1 MYRIT
6 YDGLTIF
13 DPYGNANEVVSDASM
28 SVEVNAS
35 AYLDFTMAMTHP
47 LYDTIRER
55 AGVVT
60 LTWDSTVLFEGVIE
74 SVEMDIQG
82 NKSISCVSAM
92 DYLNDTHVRPYST
105 VAGEADLT
113 APSSVDGYFQWLI
126 DQHNDHV
133 LDTSKIFDV
142 GINQGANLQQNNFI
156 YRSSESEPTTASE
169 IADQILDSLGGYL
182 TMRYEDGRKVLDLY
196 ADLHTMNAQI
206 VDFGV
211 NITDFTKTTDTTD
224 QYTAILLHGGS
235 PTFEG
240 GDLEGG
246 DWSHWETHPN
256 TPLVG
261 DKTHGGSVASYFV
274 SGTGEYINDS
284 FFYSRPGRRY
294 KATVYVKNERGSNVT
309 IRGSYQYEQAGGW
322 TTVNVNSSL
331 AVENKDDQWV
341 EFSFDFQPNLSEY
354 TKIRPRWYFDNV
366 GNDGN
371 RRVYLDDFSFSQI
384 EGDTEV
390 SEDPIGLKQ
399 VPDGVSSFDADV
411 FKSGDVLYSTSAV
424 ERYGYKE
431 EVFEDTTITNIDDL
445 VQAGIKEL
453 NKSKDPQITL
463 DIKAVDLAL
472 FMEGYTHL
480 NVGDAVR
487 VRSAIHDTD
496 EFLMVNSITLDLQ
509 DPGQSEYVIGK
520 AYDSLTGQQSGFL
533 RSLNSGI
540 NSSLDAV
547 ASLDQTAKDQAIQIG
562 SVEQVANQAQ
572 QTANNAQQTANSNK
586 QSIADIEKQQSEQDK
601 LLEQMQAGVEQ
612 AEQEIGGIN
621 DRLDQMDTEAGEVQA
636 SIDAVRQEAQTN
648 FETAKA
654 AADAAQAKADA
665 VGADL
670 GSFRTETGESIQN
683 VKDSVSGVR
692 SDVDAVTQKA
702 ADLASELDGTKA
714 TVEQV
719 VTEQGEIKSSVSN
732 AVEKADQSLKVST
745 QASQTATQAQT
756 TATSAYQDAQSALTQ
771 SSIAS
776 QTANAVKTELE
787 TKYSTTDEIAEQYA
801 TKSLV
806 EQTSQSITSTVE
818 ATYATKAT
826 VEALENI
833 ANNAVQTWMGSGV
846 PTLSNKPASDWT
858 TAELKSQHSGDIYYD
873 TDTGYSYRFGSS
885 DGKNYSWSLIKD
897 TDISK
902 AVADAAKAQQT
913 AEGVSDEVTQL
924 KTDIPATYATK
935 TEVKQTTDSIK
946 SSVSEVATTANS
958 ALSKAT
964 TVEQTAKGLQTTV
977 TEQAEKLD
985 GAVTTISQVSQRV
998 DSVSSTITQVSDG
1011 LSSIAANGYN
1021 YIPNGAPSGDYNKPS
1036 WLDIVDGVYQHVF
1049 PGGEN
1054 HVDLGFQDLTRQ
1066 LSSDRAY
1073 RMSIECRLVSGSVT
1087 DSDYVRFGINDKN
1100 WQGPACRPKSDWSR
1114 FETVVR
1120 NLTGDSDSWFLS
1132 SFMASSGSKT
1142 IQFRNISIVDITDA
1156 DAATSTANS
1165 ALSQSSR
1172 VEQSLD
1178 SFKTSV
1184 SRDYQT
1190 KTDALS
1196 QKSELEQNINSFKT
1210 TVSETY
1216 TTKDE
1221 FNNLKIGSTNLI
1233 KNSDFFRQGE
1243 EWVFG
1248 VEGVTAKYGTDASM
1262 GTYVKVLCSS
1272 SANRQF
1278 YQFTKDVWHKGETL
1292 VYSFYAKS
1300 DDETPPVID
1309 LSRSLS
1315 DYGQKHTLSNTWT
1328 RYTGSITST
1337 DTPGGG
1343 TLSIRFVNHGV
1354 QTALITKIKL
1364 ERGTK
1369 ATDWSPAPED
1379 FDGKYTSKTEFKQT
1393 TDKISATATSASQ
1406 NASSAL
1412 SKVGSLEVSV
1422 DGIDTRVEEVASDAD
1437 EAIKTASQ
1445 VSQRVDS
1452 LSSTITQVQGDI
1464 DRIDT
1469 NSQNFITNPQFKQ
1482 GNVDGVANT
1491 NMNATDSNPGVLPGT
1506 ATTFG
1511 KNFSGYDN
1519 RANNVKIKFIKNH
1532 TYRIEIDARLASD
1545 NAYTGTE
1552 GLGLFFWF
1560 MTADNPGLS
1569 ADQYTSY
1576 NDHLIPAG
1584 TKEWTHASYDYTPTM
1599 GDNDPRIIFRPAY
1612 RVVPSSR
1619 WLVTNFTCT
1628 DVTAIAEAQK
1638 DADTANSTAN
1648 SALSKSSSV
1657 EQNLNSFKTSVSQTY
1672 ETKSDASSKQSSLQQ
1687 SVNNL
1692 RTEVSETY
1700 TTKTEFDNLQV
1711 GGTNLVKLGG
1721 YLFNG
1726 NLTNTSYSKGDD
1738 LYKFTVPANLSD
1750 NAWGYGIYQRGTGHV
1765 YAGIPWQ
1772 SYGILSF
1779 YIHADRACEINI
1791 DTNTQAFTGSTG
1803 ATNGGNDHDTLRDH
1817 SSYSIPANQWT
1828 QVWMRWKNAN
1838 TNASTGNP
1846 NKVDLYDESSIG
1858 IKSQSSAINV
1868 QIKRIKFEEGTKP
1881 TDWSPCPADML
1892 SSDQAAQTYSTKSY
1906 VDQTARTVSLGVVEE
1921 YKKGQHG
1928 SALATQSD
1936 ITAAKDSITST
1947 VSQTYATKND
1957 VGVGNLITNGDFSDG
1972 TSNWATNGGT
1982 SKIVDGTYGKQFVF
1996 TQTGTNTNGS
2006 NRIYNPSYNH
2016 VNGQAYEV
2024 SFYAKADKSSKWHFG
2039 PTGSSKAASATLD
2052 TTLKQYTIQYQAEG
2066 TNVLSIWTD
2075 NPTAT
2080 IHLERVKLS
2089 VASGYYAT
2097 KTEVKQTSDSLTVT
2111 ISSAVSKAE
2120 SAATAASKAQNTANT
2135 ANTTANTAKNTANTA
2150 NSNAQN
2156 AQNRVGN
2163 LETCIKMT
2171 SDGVR
2176 VGKISNGN
2184 LTGYSALVNSAGS
2197 FDILDSSTKT
2207 LASFNK
2213 DGLCINSSSDR
2224 GMLVGFH
2231 SKSNSGYIGSTP
2243 RVVTSEGGE
2252 YIDIG
2257 MDMDFSPGGYLN
2269 IINNLGGIGIAGN
2282 GISLIAS
2289 GRDRVKIGVM
2299 DVRGAGVVLFDR
2311 DDANNYSVVNI
2322 TIGYNFSEF
2331 NYIMCFFKTNDG
2343 QYFGGTAYH
2352 PNGKEYNFMTMGGN
2366 GTDMSYLKGTRWA
2379 FDGTKA
2385 TRKTTFEI
2393 GPGYSTNV
2401 NDTVLHIVA
2410 IVGFDYY
2417 KTSG

>member
-35 AYLDFTMAMTHP
+35 AYLDFTMAITHP

-60 LTWDSTVLFEGVIE
+60 LTWDSTVLFEGIIE
-74 SVEMDIQG
+74 SIEMDIQG

-133 LDTSKIFDV
+133 LDASKMFDI

-169 IADQILDSLGGYL
+169 LTDQILDSLGGYL

-224 QYTAILLHGGS
+224 QCTAILLHGGS

-431 EVFEDTTITNIDDL
+431 EVFEDTTITNINDL

-472 FMEGYTHL
+472 FIEGYTHL

-496 EFLMVNSITLDLQ
+496 EFLMVNSIKLDLQ

-520 AYDSLTGQQSGFL
+520 AHDSLTGQQSGFL

-540 NSSLDAV
+540 NSSLDAM
-547 ASLDQTAKDQAIQIG
+547 ASLDQTTKDQAIQIG

-572 QTANNAQQTANSNK
+572 QTANAAQNTANTAQNTANANK
-586 QSIADIEKQQSEQDK
+586 EAIDTVKDKQSEQDK
-601 LLEQMQAGVEQ
+601 LIEKLQQGITDSEAD
-612 AEQEIGGIN
+612 ISGIN
-621 DRLDQMDTEAGEVQA
+621 DRLTQMDSDIEQA
-636 SIDAVRQEAQTN
+636 QSDIDAVRQEAQTN
-648 FETAKA
+648 FETAKNA
-654 AADAAQAKADA
+654 ADTAGQRADAAQKAVDS
-665 VGADL
+665 L
-670 GSFRTETGESIQN
+670 RESTSSELQN

-702 ADLASELDGTKA
+702 SDLASELDGTKA

-732 AVEKADQSLKVST
+732 AVEKADQSLQVST

-756 TATSAYQDAQSALTQ
+756 TATSAYQDAQTAITQ
-771 SSIAS
+771 SSTAS

-846 PTLSNKPASDWT
+846 PTLSNKPASDWN

-885 DGKNYSWSLIKD
+885 DGSNYSWSLIKD

-946 SSVSEVATTANS
+946 STVSEVATTANS

-964 TVEQTAKGLQTTV
+964 TVEQTANGLQTTV
-977 TEQAEKLD
+977 TEQAKKLD
-985 GAVTTISQVSQRV
+985 GAVTTISQVSQKV
-998 DSVSSTITQVSDG
+998 DSVSSTITQVSG
-1011 LSSIAANGYN
+1011 R
-1021 YIPNGAPSGDYNKPS
+1021 
-1036 WLDIVDGVYQHVF
+1036 VDDV
-1049 PGGEN
+1049 E
-1054 HVDLGFQDLTRQ
+1054 
-1066 LSSDRAY
+1066 
-1073 RMSIECRLVSGSVT
+1073 
-1087 DSDYVRFGINDKN
+1087 DK
-1100 WQGPACRPKSDWSR
+1100 
-1114 FETVVR
+1114 
-1120 NLTGDSDSWFLS
+1120 
-1132 SFMASSGSKT
+1132 
-1142 IQFRNISIVDITDA
+1142 A
-1156 DAATSTANS
+1156 DAAQGTANS
-1165 ALSQSSR
+1165 ALSQASR

-1216 TTKDE
+1216 ETKTHASDTYLDK
-1221 FNNLKIGSTNLI
+1221 NTASST
-1233 KNSDFFRQGE
+1233 
-1243 EWVFG
+1243 
-1248 VEGVTAKYGTDASM
+1248 
-1262 GTYVKVLCSS
+1262 
-1272 SANRQF
+1272 
-1278 YQFTKDVWHKGETL
+1278 
-1292 VYSFYAKS
+1292 
-1300 DDETPPVID
+1300 
-1309 LSRSLS
+1309 
-1315 DYGQKHTLSNTWT
+1315 
-1328 RYTGSITST
+1328 
-1337 DTPGGG
+1337 
-1343 TLSIRFVNHGV
+1343 
-1354 QTALITKIKL
+1354 
-1364 ERGTK
+1364 
-1369 ATDWSPAPED
+1369 
-1379 FDGKYTSKTEFKQT
+1379 YTSKTEFKQT
-1393 TDKISATATSASQ
+1393 TDKISATATAASQ

-1412 SKVGSLEVSV
+1412 SKVSSLEVSV

-1437 EAIKTASQ
+1437 EAVKTASQ

-1464 DRIDT
+1464 DRIDA

-1491 NMNATDSNPGVLPGT
+1491 NMNATDSNPGALPGT

-1519 RANNVKIKFIKNH
+1519 RAENVRIKFVKNH

-1569 ADQYTSY
+1569 ADQYTNYS
-1576 NDHLIPAG
+1576 NLIPAG

-1612 RVVPSSR
+1612 RVAPSSR

-1657 EQNLNSFKTSVSQTY
+1657 EQNLNSFKTNVQQTY
-1672 ETKSDASSKQSSLQQ
+1672 ETKNDALSKQSSLQQ

-1700 TTKTEFDNLQV
+1700 LTKT
-1711 GGTNLVKLGG
+1711 
-1721 YLFNG
+1721 
-1726 NLTNTSYSKGDD
+1726 
-1738 LYKFTVPANLSD
+1738 
-1750 NAWGYGIYQRGTGHV
+1750 
-1765 YAGIPWQ
+1765 
-1772 SYGILSF
+1772 
-1779 YIHADRACEINI
+1779 
-1791 DTNTQAFTGSTG
+1791 
-1803 ATNGGNDHDTLRDH
+1803 
-1817 SSYSIPANQWT
+1817 
-1828 QVWMRWKNAN
+1828 
-1838 TNASTGNP
+1838 
-1846 NKVDLYDESSIG
+1846 
-1858 IKSQSSAINV
+1858 SA
-1868 QIKRIKFEEGTKP
+1868 Q
-1881 TDWSPCPADML
+1881 
-1892 SSDQAAQTYSTKSY
+1892 QTYSTKSY

-1921 YKKGQHG
+1921 YKNGQHG
-1928 SALATQSD
+1928 SALATRSD

-1947 VSQTYATKND
+1947 VSQTYLSKND
-1957 VGVGNLITNGDFSDG
+1957 
-1972 TSNWATNGGT
+1972 
-1982 SKIVDGTYGKQFVF
+1982 
-1996 TQTGTNTNGS
+1996 
-2006 NRIYNPSYNH
+2006 
-2016 VNGQAYEV
+2016 
-2024 SFYAKADKSSKWHFG
+2024 
-2039 PTGSSKAASATLD
+2039 ASV
-2052 TTLKQYTIQYQAEG
+2052 Q
-2066 TNVLSIWTD
+2066 
-2075 NPTAT
+2075 
-2080 IHLERVKLS
+2080 
-2089 VASGYYAT
+2089 YAT
-2097 KTEVKQTSDSLTVT
+2097 KTQVQQTSDSLTVKIGNILNNPT
-2111 ISSAVSKAE
+2111 SDNLWPNQWFDNDKPLFGSTGTENPPSGGKSRLLANRDNFNGSVMAPVYPGHRYRITADAKRTAGSVALNAGIWYTKLTSGHAWDSYTASTSSSSLGNDWNRYTWEVTVPSGKQAGNLYFQLEQKHFGGSTKWLVGNAILQDI
-2120 SAATAASKAQNTANT
+2120 TAAYNAQNTANT
-2135 ANTTANTAKNTANTA
+2135 ANSNAHNAQSTANTA

-2184 LTGYSALVNSAGS
+2184 FTGYSALVNSAGS

-2213 DGLCINSSSDR
+2213 DGLRVNSSSDR
-2224 GMLVGFH
+2224 GMLIGFNP
-2231 SKSNSGYIGSTP
+2231 KTNSGYIGSTP
-2243 RVVTSEGGE
+2243 KLVPSTGGE
-2252 YIDIG
+2252 QIDIG
-2257 MDMDFSPGGYLN
+2257 MNMEFSKGGHLN
-2269 IINNLGGIGIAGN
+2269 ILNNLGGVGLTGN
-2282 GISLIAS
+2282 GVQLIAT
-2289 GRDRVKIGVM
+2289 GDKRVSINLV
-2299 DVRGAGVVLFDR
+2299 DVRGAGIVLFDK
-2311 DDANNYSVVNI
+2311 DDNHNYSSI
-2322 TIGYNFSEF
+2322 IISPGHNFSEF

-2352 PNGKEYNFMTMGGN
+2352 PNGKEYCFTTMGG
-2366 GTDMSYLKGTRWA
+2366 GAGTTDMSYLKGTRWA
-2379 FDGTKA
+2379 FNGNMA
-2385 TRKTTFEI
+2385 TRKTTFQI
-2393 GPGYSTNV
+2393 GPGYSTIV
-2401 NDTVLHIVA
+2401 NDAVLRIVA

>member
-60 LTWDSTVLFEGVIE
+60 LTWDSTVLFEGIIE
-74 SVEMDIQG
+74 SIEMDIQG

-133 LDTSKIFDV
+133 LDTSKMFDI

-169 IADQILDSLGGYL
+169 LTDQILDSLGGYL

-366 GNDGN
+366 GNDNN

-411 FKSGDVLYSTSAV
+411 FKSGDVLYSISAV

-547 ASLDQTAKDQAIQIG
+547 ASLDQTTKDQAIKIG
-562 SVEQVANQAQ
+562 SVEQVANQAKD
-572 QTANNAQQTANSNK
+572 TANNAQNTANNAQNTANANK
-586 QSIADIEKQQSEQDK
+586 EAIDSIKDAQTEYEKQ
-601 LLEQMQAGVEQ
+601 LEQMQAGVDQ
-612 AEQEIGGIN
+612 AEKEIDGIN
-621 DRLDQMDTEAGEVQA
+621 DRLDQMDTEAGEIQA

-648 FETAKA
+648 FETAKN
-654 AADAAQAKADA
+654 AADAAEQRADA
-665 VGADL
+665 AQEAVDSL
-670 GSFRTETGESIQN
+670 RESTSSELQN

-692 SDVDAVTQKA
+692 SDVDAVEQKA

-719 VTEQGEIKSSVSN
+719 TTDLGEVKTTVSN
-732 AVEKADQSLKVST
+732 AATKADQALQVST
-745 QASQTATQAQT
+745 SASQTATEAKT

-771 SSIAS
+771 SSVAS

-833 ANNAVQTWMGSGV
+833 ANNAVQTWMGSGA

-977 TEQAEKLD
+977 TEQAKKLD
-985 GAVTTISQVSQRV
+985 GAVTTISQVSQKV
-998 DSVSSTITQVSDG
+998 DSVSSTITQVSG
-1011 LSSIAANGYN
+1011 R
-1021 YIPNGAPSGDYNKPS
+1021 
-1036 WLDIVDGVYQHVF
+1036 VDDV
-1049 PGGEN
+1049 E
-1054 HVDLGFQDLTRQ
+1054 
-1066 LSSDRAY
+1066 
-1073 RMSIECRLVSGSVT
+1073 
-1087 DSDYVRFGINDKN
+1087 DK
-1100 WQGPACRPKSDWSR
+1100 
-1114 FETVVR
+1114 
-1120 NLTGDSDSWFLS
+1120 
-1132 SFMASSGSKT
+1132 
-1142 IQFRNISIVDITDA
+1142 A
-1156 DAATSTANS
+1156 DAAQGTANS
-1165 ALSQSSR
+1165 ALSQASR

-1221 FNNLKIGSTNLI
+1221 FNALEIGGTNLI
-1233 KNSDFFRQGE
+1233 KGSKPYGKSGFFKHFNSVTDNEYGEVTLQSTTTSQSYPNVTLDYSDTFTFDKTDIVKGDKYVISYDVMMLERTYTESSIFMESWIGIRHDGGDWSGIIAYYGIKNDFLHAPLNEWAHFEHRITANAWDGTTYIGANIQLGTKSVGKFRFRMRN
-1243 EWVFG
+1243 V
-1248 VEGVTAKYGTDASM
+1248 
-1262 GTYVKVLCSS
+1262 
-1272 SANRQF
+1272 
-1278 YQFTKDVWHKGETL
+1278 
-1292 VYSFYAKS
+1292 
-1300 DDETPPVID
+1300 
-1309 LSRSLS
+1309 
-1315 DYGQKHTLSNTWT
+1315 
-1328 RYTGSITST
+1328 
-1337 DTPGGG
+1337 
-1343 TLSIRFVNHGV
+1343 
-1354 QTALITKIKL
+1354 KL
-1364 ERGTK
+1364 EKGSK
-1369 ATDWSPAPED
+1369 ATAWSPAPED
-1379 FDGKYTSKTEFKQT
+1379 FDGKYASKTEFKQT
-1393 TDKISATATSASQ
+1393 TDKISATATAASQ

-1412 SKVGSLEVSV
+1412 SKVSSLEVSV
-1422 DGIDTRVEEVASDAD
+1422 DGIDAKVEEVASDAD
-1437 EAIKTASQ
+1437 EAVKTASQ

-1452 LSSTITQVQGDI
+1452 LTSTITQVQGDVK
-1464 DRIDT
+1464 T
-1469 NSQNFITNPQFKQ
+1469 
-1482 GNVDGVANT
+1482 AN
-1491 NMNATDSNPGVLPGT
+1491 
-1506 ATTFG
+1506 
-1511 KNFSGYDN
+1511 
-1519 RANNVKIKFIKNH
+1519 
-1532 TYRIEIDARLASD
+1532 
-1545 NAYTGTE
+1545 
-1552 GLGLFFWF
+1552 
-1560 MTADNPGLS
+1560 
-1569 ADQYTSY
+1569 
-1576 NDHLIPAG
+1576 
-1584 TKEWTHASYDYTPTM
+1584 
-1599 GDNDPRIIFRPAY
+1599 
-1612 RVVPSSR
+1612 
-1619 WLVTNFTCT
+1619 
-1628 DVTAIAEAQK
+1628 
-1638 DADTANSTAN
+1638 DTAK

-1687 SVNNL
+1687 SVNSL

-1700 TTKTEFDNLQV
+1700 TTKTDVANNYTPKIVAKNTGTGGQTGWFRVAQFKVKSNYSNAAHRVTVTNRLSQQTVINIQMASVNNVDPGLGVLTKSGPATVVMAKSATSTWILYVQKSEGWDSLTVTRYEAPNYNPMTVTWLTDQV
-1711 GGTNLVKLGG
+1711 SAPPSGYTTATNLIG
-1721 YLFNG
+1721 
-1726 NLTNTSYSKGDD
+1726 
-1738 LYKFTVPANLSD
+1738 
-1750 NAWGYGIYQRGTGHV
+1750 
-1765 YAGIPWQ
+1765 
-1772 SYGILSF
+1772 
-1779 YIHADRACEINI
+1779 
-1791 DTNTQAFTGSTG
+1791 
-1803 ATNGGNDHDTLRDH
+1803 
-1817 SSYSIPANQWT
+1817 
-1828 QVWMRWKNAN
+1828 WKN
-1838 TNASTGNP
+1838 
-1846 NKVDLYDESSIG
+1846 E
-1858 IKSQSSAINV
+1858 
-1868 QIKRIKFEEGTKP
+1868 
-1881 TDWSPCPADML
+1881 TD
-1892 SSDQAAQTYSTKSY
+1892 YSTKSY
-1906 VDQTARTVSLGVVEE
+1906 VDLTSRTVSLGVVEE
-1921 YKKGQHG
+1921 YKNGQHG
-1928 SALATQSD
+1928 SALAMQSD

-1947 VSQTYATKND
+1947 VSQTYTTKTEFNNLQ
-1957 VGVGNLITNGDFSDG
+1957 VGGTNLIRGSANGGSDYSPGNGSMQNDGYLGNGAVHTKSAWNGYYIRLKNIADRGDVKTGDTVTLSIYVSTSSSSEVTNTFGLYRATPTDYGVLGNVTLKSGRWERLTATFTINNASALDNN
-1972 TSNWATNGGT
+1972 TRFECTAATNYDILWSCPQVEIGT
-1982 SKIVDGTYGKQFVF
+1982 RPTDWSPCPTDML
-1996 TQTGTNTNGS
+1996 
-2006 NRIYNPSYNH
+2006 
-2016 VNGQAYEV
+2016 
-2024 SFYAKADKSSKWHFG
+2024 SSDQ
-2039 PTGSSKAASATLD
+2039 AAST
-2052 TTLKQYTIQYQAEG
+2052 
-2066 TNVLSIWTD
+2066 
-2075 NPTAT
+2075 
-2080 IHLERVKLS
+2080 
-2089 VASGYYAT
+2089 YAT
-2097 KTEVKQTSDSLTVT
+2097 KTEVKQTTDSLTVT

-2135 ANTTANTAKNTANTA
+2135 AN
-2150 NSNAQN
+2150 SNAQN

-2171 SDGVR
+2171 SNGVR

-2184 LTGYSALVNSAGS
+2184 FTGYSALVNSEGS
-2197 FDILDSSTKT
+2197 FDVLDGSGSAIAKFSKYGLNVKATDSRSMYMGV
-2207 LASFNK
+2207 ASN
-2213 DGLCINSSSDR
+2213 
-2224 GMLVGFH
+2224 H
-2231 SKSNSGYIGSTP
+2231 YGYIGSTP
-2243 RVVTSEGGE
+2243 TLDGATAGKGFDV
-2252 YIDIG
+2252 G
-2257 MDMDFSPGGYLN
+2257 MTMGFTQGDYLN
-2269 IINNLGGIGIAGN
+2269 IINNLGGIGLAGK
-2282 GISLIAS
+2282 GIQLTPT
-2289 GRDRVKIGVM
+2289 GDNRVKIGTH
-2299 DVRGAGVVLFDR
+2299 DVRGAGIILFDR
-2311 DDANNYSVVNI
+2311 DDNVSYGTINI
-2322 TIGYNFSEF
+2322 ATGYKFSDF
-2331 NYIMCFFKTNDG
+2331 NWILCSFRTNDNT
-2343 QYFGGTAYH
+2343 YFCQAAYH
-2352 PNGKEYNFMTMGGN
+2352 PNGKNVLFGQMGVGGDSN
-2366 GTDMSYLKGTRWA
+2366 QWLDNSSAYYKVALWH
-2379 FDGTKA
+2379 FDGSTA
-2385 TRKTTFEI
+2385 SRKTTKEI
-2393 GPGYSTNV
+2393 ALANMTPAVSVKDNV
-2401 NDTVLHIVA
+2401 LRLVA
-2410 IVGFDYY
+2410 IIGFDYY
-2417 KTSG
+2417 AEK

>member
-13 DPYGNANEVVSDASM
+13 DPYGDADEVVSDASM

-105 VAGEADLT
+105 VAGEEDLT
-113 APSSVDGYFQWLI
+113 APSSVDGYFQWLV

-133 LDTSKIFDV
+133 LDASKMFDV

-169 IADQILDSLGGYL
+169 ITDQILDSLGGYL

-261 DKTHGGSVASYFV
+261 DQTHGGSVASYFV
-274 SGTGEYINDS
+274 SGNGEYINDS

-309 IRGSYQYEQAGGW
+309 IRGSYQYEQASGW
-322 TTVNVNSSL
+322 TTVNVSSSL
-331 AVENKDDQWV
+331 AVENKGDQWT

-366 GNDGN
+366 GNDNN
-371 RRVYLDDFSFSQI
+371 RRVYLDDFAFSQI

-390 SEDPIGLKQ
+390 AEDPIGLKQ
-399 VPDGVSSFDADV
+399 VPDGVSAFDADV

-547 ASLDQTAKDQAIQIG
+547 ASLDQTAKDQAIKIG

-572 QTANNAQQTANSNK
+572 QTANAAQNTANNAQNTANANK
-586 QSIADIEKQQSEQDK
+586 EAIDAVKDAQTEYEKQ
-601 LLEQMQAGVEQ
+601 LEHMQAGVEQ
-612 AEQEIGGIN
+612 AEQEIVGIN
-621 DRLDQMDTEAGEVQA
+621 DRLDQMDTEAGEIQA

-654 AADAAQAKADA
+654 AADAAQTKADS

-670 GSFRTETGESIQN
+670 ESFRTEVGESVQN
-683 VKDSVSGVR
+683 VKDSVSSVQ
-692 SDVDAVTQKA
+692 SDVDAVEQKA

-719 VTEQGEIKSSVSN
+719 VTDLEVKTTVSN
-732 AVEKADQSLKVST
+732 AATKADQALQVST
-745 QASQTATQAQT
+745 SASQTATEAKT

-771 SSIAS
+771 SSTAS

-873 TDTGYSYRFGSS
+873 SDTGYSYRFGSS

-998 DSVSSTITQVSDG
+998 DSVSSTITQVSG
-1011 LSSIAANGYN
+1011 R
-1021 YIPNGAPSGDYNKPS
+1021 
-1036 WLDIVDGVYQHVF
+1036 VDDV
-1049 PGGEN
+1049 E
-1054 HVDLGFQDLTRQ
+1054 
-1066 LSSDRAY
+1066 
-1073 RMSIECRLVSGSVT
+1073 
-1087 DSDYVRFGINDKN
+1087 DK
-1100 WQGPACRPKSDWSR
+1100 
-1114 FETVVR
+1114 
-1120 NLTGDSDSWFLS
+1120 
-1132 SFMASSGSKT
+1132 
-1142 IQFRNISIVDITDA
+1142 A
-1156 DAATSTANS
+1156 DAAQGTANS

-1221 FNNLKIGSTNLI
+1221 FNALEIGGTNLI
-1233 KNSDFFRQGE
+1233 KGSKPYGKSGFFEHFNSVTDDEYGEVTLQSTTTSQSYPNVSLDFADTFTFDKTDIVTGDKYVISYDVMMLERTYTESSTFTENWIGIRHGADDWSGILQYNGIKNDFLSAPLN
-1243 EWVFG
+1243 EWAHF
-1248 VEGVTAKYGTDASM
+1248 EHPITAKSWNGTSSINAGIQL
-1262 GTYVKVLCSS
+1262 GT
-1272 SANRQF
+1272 
-1278 YQFTKDVWHKGETL
+1278 
-1292 VYSFYAKS
+1292 KS
-1300 DDETPPVID
+1300 V
-1309 LSRSLS
+1309 
-1315 DYGQKHTLSNTWT
+1315 GKF
-1328 RYTGSITST
+1328 
-1337 DTPGGG
+1337 
-1343 TLSIRFVNHGV
+1343 RFRMRNV
-1354 QTALITKIKL
+1354 KL
-1364 ERGTK
+1364 EKGTK
-1369 ATDWSPAPED
+1369 ATAWSPAPED

-1393 TDKISATATSASQ
+1393 TDKISATATAASQ

-1412 SKVGSLEVSV
+1412 SKVSSLQVSV
-1422 DGIDTRVEEVASDAD
+1422 DGIDAKVEENASDIAD
-1437 EAIKTASQ
+1437 AVKTTSQ

-1452 LSSTITQVQGDI
+1452 LSSTITQVSKDVQSANSSVLIQNPGFETGDLTGWTA
-1464 DRIDT
+1464 D
-1469 NSQNFITNPQFKQ
+1469 NW
-1482 GNVDGVANT
+1482 
-1491 NMNATDSNPGVLPGT
+1491 SNPRAEKFDENLKGIGEYRFNGYARQGASNYSYLRSRAIFGAIPGKTYKVSVSALWADSGTT
-1506 ATTFG
+1506 AFMML
-1511 KNFSGYDN
+1511 
-1519 RANNVKIKFIKNH
+1519 R
-1532 TYRIEIDARLASD
+1532 RISD
-1545 NAYTGTE
+1545 NASSQITKAIGPS
-1552 GLGLFFWF
+1552 W
-1560 MTADNPGLS
+1560 
-1569 ADQYTSY
+1569 TSFSGE
-1576 NDHLIPAG
+1576 L
-1584 TKEWTHASYDYTPTM
+1584 T
-1599 GDNDPRIIFRPAY
+1599 
-1612 RVVPSSR
+1612 VPSDWNIGDDIRFEFAVQGRSSVENR
-1619 WLVTNFTCT
+1619 ILVDDFSII
-1628 DVTAIAEAQK
+1628 DVS
-1638 DADTANSTAN
+1638 DAKAATSTAN

-1657 EQNLNSFKTSVSQTY
+1657 EQSLNSFKTSVSQTY

-1692 RTEVSETY
+1692 RTEVSQTY
-1700 TTKTEFDNLQV
+1700 TTKTEFNNLQI
-1711 GGTNLVKLGG
+1711 GGTNLIRGSANGGSDYSPGNGSMQNDG
-1721 YLFNG
+1721 YLGNG
-1726 NLTNTSYSKGDD
+1726 AVHTKREWNGYHIRLKNIADRGDVKTGDTVTLSIYVSTSSSSEVTNRFG
-1738 LYKFTVPANLSD
+1738 LYRAKPTD
-1750 NAWGYGIYQRGTGHV
+1750 YGIIGDVALKSGRWERLTATFSINDASALVNDTRFECTTATDYD
-1765 YAGIPWQ
+1765 
-1772 SYGILSF
+1772 ILWS
-1779 YIHADRACEINI
+1779 CPQVEI
-1791 DTNTQAFTGSTG
+1791 
-1803 ATNGGNDHDTLRDH
+1803 
-1817 SSYSIPANQWT
+1817 
-1828 QVWMRWKNAN
+1828 
-1838 TNASTGNP
+1838 
-1846 NKVDLYDESSIG
+1846 
-1858 IKSQSSAINV
+1858 
-1868 QIKRIKFEEGTKP
+1868 GTKP
-1881 TDWSPCPADML
+1881 TDWSPCPSDML

-1906 VDQTARTVSLGVVEE
+1906 VDQTSRTVSLGVVEE
-1921 YKKGQHG
+1921 YKNGQHG

-1936 ITAAKDSITST
+1936 ITATKNSITST
-1947 VSQTYATKND
+1947 VSQTYVSKTDA
-1957 VGVGNLITNGDFSDG
+1957 
-1972 TSNWATNGGT
+1972 SN
-1982 SKIVDGTYGKQFVF
+1982 TYL
-1996 TQTGTNTNGS
+1996 T
-2006 NRIYNPSYNH
+2006 
-2016 VNGQAYEV
+2016 
-2024 SFYAKADKSSKWHFG
+2024 KSS
-2039 PTGSSKAASATLD
+2039 A
-2052 TTLKQYTIQYQAEG
+2052 
-2066 TNVLSIWTD
+2066 
-2075 NPTAT
+2075 TAT
-2080 IHLERVKLS
+2080 
-2089 VASGYYAT
+2089 YAT
-2097 KTEVKQTSDSLTVT
+2097 KTSVQQTSDSLTVKINESVSLTRGSVLVTNGDFETGTTSGWTFSGFNAPYVNTANVYTGSYKLVAPISGTGKHNMVNDSVIPVYQGQKYRFRCALYPDNT
-2111 ISSAVSKAE
+2111 ISNDLSIGFIGDDGTLITNLVPSVTGGGWHVYN
-2120 SAATAASKAQNTANT
+2120 ATLTVPSGVKSMRARIATDNNGFANLRVDSVTVTDVTEGANAQSTANT
-2135 ANTTANTAKNTANTA
+2135 ANTNATNAN
-2150 NSNAQN
+2150 
-2156 AQNRVGN
+2156 NRVGN

-2171 SDGVR
+2171 AQGVR

-2184 LTGYSALVNSAGS
+2184 FTGYSALVNSAGS
-2197 FDILDSSTKT
+2197 FDILDGSGAAIAKFSQYGLNVKATSSRSMYMGV
-2207 LASFNK
+2207 ASNK
-2213 DGLCINSSSDR
+2213 Y
-2224 GMLVGFH
+2224 
-2231 SKSNSGYIGSTP
+2231 GYIGSTP
-2243 RVVTSEGGE
+2243 TLDGATAGQGFDV
-2252 YIDIG
+2252 G
-2257 MDMDFSPGGYLN
+2257 MMMGFSQGSYLN
-2269 IINNLGGIGIAGN
+2269 IINNLGGIGISAA
-2282 GISLIAS
+2282 GISLAS
-2289 GRDRVKIGVM
+2289 TGNKHVQIDAH
-2299 DVRGAGVVLFDR
+2299 DVRGTGIILFDR
-2311 DDANNYSVVNI
+2311 DDGNNYSSVNI
-2322 TIGYNFSEF
+2322 ALGYNFADF

-2352 PNGKEYNFMTMGGN
+2352 PNGKEYCFTTMGGG

-2379 FDGTKA
+2379 FNGTKA

-2393 GPGYSTNV
+2393 GPGYSTAV
-2401 NDTVLHIVA
+2401 NDNVLHIVA
-2410 IVGFDYY
+2410 ILGFDYY
-2417 KTSG
+2417 SEK

>member
-35 AYLDFTMAMTHP
+35 AYLDFTMAITHP

-60 LTWDSTVLFEGVIE
+60 LTWDSTVLFEGIIE
-74 SVEMDIQG
+74 SIEMDIQG

-133 LDTSKIFDV
+133 LDASKIFDV

-169 IADQILDSLGGYL
+169 ITDQILDSLGGYL

-366 GNDGN
+366 ANDNN

-547 ASLDQTAKDQAIQIG
+547 ASLDQTTKDQAIQIG
-562 SVEQVANQAQ
+562 AVENVANQAKDTANNAQ
-572 QTANNAQQTANSNK
+572 NTANNAQQTANANK
-586 QSIADIEKQQSEQDK
+586 QSISDLQNQQSEQDK
-601 LLEQMQAGVEQ
+601 LIEQMQQGIEQ
-612 AEQEIGGIN
+612 AEQEISGIN
-621 DRLDQMDTEAGEVQA
+621 DRLDQMDTEAGDVQA

-670 GSFRTETGESIQN
+670 ESFRTETGESIQN

-692 SDVDAVTQKA
+692 SDVDAVEQKA

-719 VTEQGEIKSSVSN
+719 TTDLGEVKTTVSN
-732 AVEKADQSLKVST
+732 AATKADQALQVST
-745 QASQTATQAQT
+745 SASQTATEART

-771 SSIAS
+771 SSTAS

-873 TDTGYSYRFGSS
+873 TNTGYSYRFGSS

-958 ALSKAT
+958 ALSKAA

-998 DSVSSTITQVSDG
+998 DSVSSTITQVSG
-1011 LSSIAANGYN
+1011 R
-1021 YIPNGAPSGDYNKPS
+1021 
-1036 WLDIVDGVYQHVF
+1036 VDD
-1049 PGGEN
+1049 
-1054 HVDLGFQDLTRQ
+1054 VD
-1066 LSSDRAY
+1066 A
-1073 RMSIECRLVSGSVT
+1073 
-1087 DSDYVRFGINDKN
+1087 K
-1100 WQGPACRPKSDWSR
+1100 
-1114 FETVVR
+1114 
-1120 NLTGDSDSWFLS
+1120 
-1132 SFMASSGSKT
+1132 
-1142 IQFRNISIVDITDA
+1142 A
-1156 DAATSTANS
+1156 DAAQGTANS
-1165 ALSQSSR
+1165 ALSQASR

-1221 FNNLKIGSTNLI
+1221 FNALEIGGTNLI
-1233 KNSDFFRQGE
+1233 RNSDFSNGTSNWIAGDGNSGLESVTDDVYGHHAEFS
-1243 EWVFG
+1243 G
-1248 VEGVTAKYGTDASM
+1248 VNGGRIYSLTS
-1262 GTYVKVLCSS
+1262 
-1272 SANRQF
+1272 N
-1278 YQFTKDVWHKGETL
+1278 VWENGQ
-1292 VYSFYAKS
+1292 VYAYSFYAKAS
-1300 DDETPPVID
+1300 ANGARIQPSQSIAYWGSTH
-1309 LSRSLS
+1309 SLTTEW
-1315 DYGQKHTLSNTWT
+1315 K
-1328 RYTGSITST
+1328 RYTGTIACGATNT
-1337 DTPGGG
+1337 GG
-1343 TLSIRFVNHGV
+1343 TLSFSTRDSA
-1354 QTALITKIKL
+1354 TYYITRVKL
-1364 ERGTK
+1364 EKGTK
-1369 ATDWSPAPED
+1369 ATAWSPAPED

-1393 TDKISATATSASQ
+1393 TDKISATATAASQ

-1412 SKVGSLEVSV
+1412 SKISSLEVSV

-1437 EAIKTASQ
+1437 EAVKTASQ

-1464 DRIDT
+1464 DRIDA
-1469 NSQNFITNPQFKQ
+1469 NSQNFITNPQFKS
-1482 GNVDGVANT
+1482 GNADGVLNT

-1511 KNFSGYDN
+1511 KNSSGYDN
-1519 RANNVKIKFIKNH
+1519 RAEKVKIKFIKNH

-1545 NAYTGTE
+1545 NAYTGTD

-1569 ADQYTSY
+1569 KNQYTGY
-1576 NDHLIPAG
+1576 NANLIPHG

-1612 RVVPSSR
+1612 RVAPSSR

-1638 DADTANSTAN
+1638 DADTATSTAN

-1700 TTKTEFDNLQV
+1700 TTKKEFNNLQI
-1711 GGTNLVKLGG
+1711 GGTNLFVIGTSKDGFRVSSDGG
-1721 YLFNG
+1721 EVSDSGYTVSDYISVQPNKKYILTAYTDGSG
-1726 NLTNTSYSKGDD
+1726 NNADDYVAIARYRSDKSFIDRPTMDVNSFKYGDSWATTPTSETAY
-1738 LYKFTVPANLSD
+1738 V
-1750 NAWGYGIYQRGTGHV
+1750 R
-1765 YAGIPWQ
+1765 
-1772 SYGILSF
+1772 LSF
-1779 YIHADRACEINI
+1779 P
-1791 DTNTQAFTGSTG
+1791 TSGKGKF
-1803 ATNGGNDHDTLRDH
+1803 
-1817 SSYSIPANQWT
+1817 
-1828 QVWMRWKNAN
+1828 
-1838 TNASTGNP
+1838 
-1846 NKVDLYDESSIG
+1846 
-1858 IKSQSSAINV
+1858 
-1868 QIKRIKFEEGTKP
+1868 KFEQGTKP
-1881 TDWSPCPADML
+1881 TAWSPAPEDML
-1892 SSDQAAQTYSTKSY
+1892 SKDEAETTYSTKSY
-1906 VDQTARTVSLGVVEE
+1906 VDQTSRTVSLGVVEE

-1947 VSQTYATKND
+1947 VSQTYLSKTD
-1957 VGVGNLITNGDFSDG
+1957 
-1972 TSNWATNGGT
+1972 ATN
-1982 SKIVDGTYGKQFVF
+1982 TYLNK
-1996 TQTGTNTNGS
+1996 NT
-2006 NRIYNPSYNH
+2006 
-2016 VNGQAYEV
+2016 
-2024 SFYAKADKSSKWHFG
+2024 
-2039 PTGSSKAASATLD
+2039 AAST
-2052 TTLKQYTIQYQAEG
+2052 
-2066 TNVLSIWTD
+2066 
-2075 NPTAT
+2075 
-2080 IHLERVKLS
+2080 
-2089 VASGYYAT
+2089 YAT

-2111 ISSAVSKAE
+2111 ISSAMSKAE
-2120 SAATAASKAQNTANT
+2120 SAATAASKAQNIANAAAGSAT
-2135 ANTTANTAKNTANTA
+2135 NYIKNGGPNGTSNPIVGWTVSGNVYKHTFPGGQNHVDLGYTTLAHPIVVGRTYRLSLDARVTSGTFSSSDYFVFGLSSGWQSIRAQALTDGWKTYSGVVTSTKESTQVFMSSYVGSSGSKVVEMRNVSMIDVTETYNAATDAQNTANTA

-2184 LTGYSALVNSAGS
+2184 FTGYSALVNSAGS
-2197 FDILDSSTKT
+2197 FDILDSSSKT
-2207 LASFNK
+2207 LAFFNK
-2213 DGLCINSSSDR
+2213 DGLSIKSSSDR
-2224 GMLVGFH
+2224 GMFVGFD
-2231 SKSNSGYIGSTP
+2231 SVSNSGYIGSTP
-2243 RVVTSEGGE
+2243 RVATSEGGQS
-2252 YIDIG
+2252 IDIG
-2257 MDMDFSPGGYLN
+2257 MSMGFASGGYLSILN
-2269 IINNLGGIGIAGN
+2269 SLGGAAIIAKGID
-2282 GISLIAS
+2282 LIAT
-2289 GRDRVKIGVM
+2289 GGKRVRIDMM

-2311 DDANNYSVVNI
+2311 DDSNNYASI
-2322 TIGYNFSEF
+2322 DIAPRNFGDF
-2331 NYIMCFFKTNDG
+2331 NYIMCFFRTNDG
-2343 QYFGGTAYH
+2343 NYFGGTAYH
-2352 PNGKEYNFMTMGGN
+2352 PNGKEYNFSTMGGHS
-2366 GTDMSYLKGTRWA
+2366 TDMSYLKGTRWG
-2379 FDGTKA
+2379 FNGTRA
-2385 TRKTTFEI
+2385 ERKTTFEI
-2393 GPGYSTNV
+2393 GPGYSTTV
-2401 NDTVLHIVA
+2401 NDSVLHIVA

>member
-13 DPYGNANEVVSDASM
+13 DPYGDADEVVSDASM

-60 LTWDSTVLFEGVIE
+60 LTWDSTVLFEGIIE
-74 SVEMDIQG
+74 SIEMDIQG

-133 LDTSKIFDV
+133 LDASKMFDV

-169 IADQILDSLGGYL
+169 ITDQILDSLGGYL

-240 GDLEGG
+240 GDLEAG

-294 KATVYVKNERGSNVT
+294 KAMVYVKNERGSNVT

-322 TTVNVNSSL
+322 TTVNVNSSM
-331 AVENKDDQWV
+331 AVENKGDQWT

-399 VPDGVSSFDADV
+399 VPDGVSSFDADI

-431 EVFEDTTITNIDDL
+431 EVFEDSTITDVDDL
-445 VQAGIKEL
+445 MQAAIKEL

-547 ASLDQTAKDQAIQIG
+547 ASLDQTTKDQAIQIG
-562 SVEQVANQAQ
+562 KVEDVANDASEKADNAQ
-572 QTANNAQQTANSNK
+572 NTANNAQNTANSNK
-586 QSIADIEKQQSEQDK
+586 EAIDSIKDAQTEYEKQ
-601 LLEQMQAGVEQ
+601 LEQMQQGVADATE
-612 AEQEIGGIN
+612 EIGQIN
-621 DRLDQMDTEAGEVQA
+621 ERIEGMNSEIESAKSD
-636 SIDAVRQEAQTN
+636 IDSLR
-648 FETAKA
+648 
-654 AADAAQAKADA
+654 
-665 VGADL
+665 
-670 GSFRTETGESIQN
+670 SSTETELQN
-683 VKDSVSGVR
+683 VKQSVSKVQ
-692 SDVDAVTQKA
+692 SDVESVTQKA
-702 ADLASELDGTKA
+702 EDLASDLDGTKV

-719 VTEQGEIKSSVSN
+719 TTDLGEVKTTVSN
-732 AVEKADQSLKVST
+732 AATKADQALQVST
-745 QASQTATQAQT
+745 SASQTATEAKT

-771 SSIAS
+771 SSTAS

-833 ANNAVQTWMGSGV
+833 ANNAVQTWVGSGV

-858 TAELKSQHSGDIYYD
+858 TADLKSQHSGDIYYD
-873 TDTGYSYRFGSS
+873 SDTGYSYRFGSS

-902 AVADAAKAQQT
+902 AVADAAEAQQT

-964 TVEQTAKGLQTTV
+964 TVEQTANGLQTTV

-985 GAVTTISQVSQRV
+985 GAVTTISQVSQKV
-998 DSVSSTITQVSDG
+998 DSVSSTITQVQGDISD
-1011 LSSIAANGYN
+1011 
-1021 YIPNGAPSGDYNKPS
+1021 
-1036 WLDIVDGVYQHVF
+1036 LDD
-1049 PGGEN
+1049 
-1054 HVDLGFQDLTRQ
+1054 
-1066 LSSDRAY
+1066 A
-1073 RMSIECRLVSGSVT
+1073 VSEAQ
-1087 DSDYVRFGINDKN
+1087 K
-1100 WQGPACRPKSDWSR
+1100 
-1114 FETVVR
+1114 
-1120 NLTGDSDSWFLS
+1120 
-1132 SFMASSGSKT
+1132 
-1142 IQFRNISIVDITDA
+1142 DA

-1165 ALSQSSR
+1165 ALSQSST
-1172 VEQSLD
+1172 VQQELT

-1184 SRDYQT
+1184 Q
-1190 KTDALS
+1190 
-1196 QKSELEQNINSFKT
+1196 
-1210 TVSETY
+1210 
-1216 TTKDE
+1216 
-1221 FNNLKIGSTNLI
+1221 
-1233 KNSDFFRQGE
+1233 
-1243 EWVFG
+1243 
-1248 VEGVTAKYGTDASM
+1248 
-1262 GTYVKVLCSS
+1262 
-1272 SANRQF
+1272 
-1278 YQFTKDVWHKGETL
+1278 
-1292 VYSFYAKS
+1292 
-1300 DDETPPVID
+1300 
-1309 LSRSLS
+1309 
-1315 DYGQKHTLSNTWT
+1315 
-1328 RYTGSITST
+1328 
-1337 DTPGGG
+1337 
-1343 TLSIRFVNHGV
+1343 
-1354 QTALITKIKL
+1354 
-1364 ERGTK
+1364 
-1369 ATDWSPAPED
+1369 
-1379 FDGKYTSKTEFKQT
+1379 
-1393 TDKISATATSASQ
+1393 
-1406 NASSAL
+1406 
-1412 SKVGSLEVSV
+1412 
-1422 DGIDTRVEEVASDAD
+1422 
-1437 EAIKTASQ
+1437 
-1445 VSQRVDS
+1445 
-1452 LSSTITQVQGDI
+1452 
-1464 DRIDT
+1464 
-1469 NSQNFITNPQFKQ
+1469 
-1482 GNVDGVANT
+1482 
-1491 NMNATDSNPGVLPGT
+1491 
-1506 ATTFG
+1506 
-1511 KNFSGYDN
+1511 
-1519 RANNVKIKFIKNH
+1519 
-1532 TYRIEIDARLASD
+1532 
-1545 NAYTGTE
+1545 
-1552 GLGLFFWF
+1552 
-1560 MTADNPGLS
+1560 
-1569 ADQYTSY
+1569 
-1576 NDHLIPAG
+1576 
-1584 TKEWTHASYDYTPTM
+1584 
-1599 GDNDPRIIFRPAY
+1599 
-1612 RVVPSSR
+1612 
-1619 WLVTNFTCT
+1619 
-1628 DVTAIAEAQK
+1628 
-1638 DADTANSTAN
+1638 
-1648 SALSKSSSV
+1648 
-1657 EQNLNSFKTSVSQTY
+1657 QTY
-1672 ETKSDASSKQSSLQQ
+1672 ETKDDALSKQSSLQQ

-1700 TTKTEFDNLQV
+1700 LTKT
-1711 GGTNLVKLGG
+1711 
-1721 YLFNG
+1721 
-1726 NLTNTSYSKGDD
+1726 
-1738 LYKFTVPANLSD
+1738 
-1750 NAWGYGIYQRGTGHV
+1750 
-1765 YAGIPWQ
+1765 
-1772 SYGILSF
+1772 
-1779 YIHADRACEINI
+1779 
-1791 DTNTQAFTGSTG
+1791 
-1803 ATNGGNDHDTLRDH
+1803 
-1817 SSYSIPANQWT
+1817 
-1828 QVWMRWKNAN
+1828 
-1838 TNASTGNP
+1838 
-1846 NKVDLYDESSIG
+1846 
-1858 IKSQSSAINV
+1858 SA
-1868 QIKRIKFEEGTKP
+1868 Q
-1881 TDWSPCPADML
+1881 
-1892 SSDQAAQTYSTKSY
+1892 QTYSTKSY

-1921 YKKGQHG
+1921 YKDGQHG

-1947 VSQTYATKND
+1947 VSQTYATKAE
-1957 VGVGNLITNGDFSDG
+1957 VE
-1972 TSNWATNGGT
+1972 
-1982 SKIVDGTYGKQFVF
+1982 
-1996 TQTGTNTNGS
+1996 QT
-2006 NRIYNPSYNH
+2006 
-2016 VNGQAYEV
+2016 
-2024 SFYAKADKSSKWHFG
+2024 
-2039 PTGSSKAASATLD
+2039 
-2052 TTLKQYTIQYQAEG
+2052 
-2066 TNVLSIWTD
+2066 
-2075 NPTAT
+2075 
-2080 IHLERVKLS
+2080 
-2089 VASGYYAT
+2089 YAT

-2111 ISSAVSKAE
+2111 ISSAMSKAE
-2120 SAATAASKAQNTANT
+2120 SAAEAAADAQNTANT
-2135 ANTTANTAKNTANTA
+2135 ANTTANTA

-2184 LTGYSALVNSAGS
+2184 FTGYSALVNSSGS
-2197 FDILDSSTKT
+2197 FDVLDGSGAAIAKFSKYGLNVKATDSRSMYMGV
-2207 LASFNK
+2207 ASN
-2213 DGLCINSSSDR
+2213 NY
-2224 GMLVGFH
+2224 
-2231 SKSNSGYIGSTP
+2231 GYIGSTP
-2243 RVVTSEGGE
+2243 TLDGATAGQGFDV
-2252 YIDIG
+2252 G
-2257 MDMDFSPGGYLN
+2257 MTMGFTQGDYLN
-2269 IINNLGGIGIAGN
+2269 IINNLGGIGLAGK
-2282 GISLIAS
+2282 GIQLTPT
-2289 GRDRVKIGVM
+2289 GGNRVKIGTH
-2299 DVRGAGVVLFDR
+2299 DVRGAGIILFDR
-2311 DDANNYSVVNI
+2311 DDNVSYGTINI
-2322 TIGYNFSEF
+2322 ATGYKFSDF
-2331 NYIMCFFKTNDG
+2331 NWILCSFRTNDNA
-2343 QYFGGTAYH
+2343 YFCQAAYH
-2352 PNGKEYNFMTMGGN
+2352 PNGKNVLFGQMGVGGDSN
-2366 GTDMSYLKGTRWA
+2366 QWLDNSSAYYKVALWH
-2379 FDGTKA
+2379 FDGSTA
-2385 TRKTTFEI
+2385 SRKTTKEI
-2393 GPGYSTNV
+2393 ALANMTPAVSVKDNV
-2401 NDTVLHIVA
+2401 LRLVA
-2410 IVGFDYY
+2410 IIGFDYY
-2417 KTSG
+2417 AEK

>member
-35 AYLDFTMAMTHP
+35 AYLDFTMTMTHP

-60 LTWDSTVLFEGVIE
+60 LTWDSTVLFEGIIE
-74 SVEMDIQG
+74 SIEMDIQG

-133 LDTSKIFDV
+133 LDASKMFDV

-169 IADQILDSLGGYL
+169 LTDQILDSLGGYL

-240 GDLEGG
+240 GDLEAG

-261 DKTHGGSVASYFV
+261 DQTHGGSVASYFV

-309 IRGSYQYEQAGGW
+309 IRGSYQYEQAGDW
-322 TTVNVNSSL
+322 ATVNVNSSL
-331 AVENKDDQWV
+331 VVENKGDQWV

-547 ASLDQTAKDQAIQIG
+547 ASLDQTTKDQAIQIG

-572 QTANNAQQTANSNK
+572 QTANNAQNTANNAQQTANSNK
-586 QSIADIEKQQSEQDK
+586 QSISDLQNQQSEQDK
-601 LLEQMQAGVEQ
+601 LIEQMQQGIDES
-612 AEQEIGGIN
+612 EKEINAIN
-621 DRLDQMDTEAGEVQA
+621 DRIEQMDTEAGEIQA
-636 SIDAVRQEAQTN
+636 NIDAVRQEAQTN
-648 FETAKA
+648 FETAKN
-654 AADAAQAKADA
+654 AADAAGQRADA
-665 VGADL
+665 AQEAVDSL
-670 GSFRTETGESIQN
+670 RESTSSELQN

-692 SDVDAVTQKA
+692 SDVDAVEQKA

-719 VTEQGEIKSSVSN
+719 TTDLGEVKTTVSN
-732 AVEKADQSLKVST
+732 AATKADQALQVST
-745 QASQTATQAQT
+745 SASQTATEART

-846 PTLSNKPASDWT
+846 PTLSNKPASDWN
-858 TAELKSQHSGDIYYD
+858 TADLKSQHSGDIYYD
-873 TDTGYSYRFGSS
+873 TNTGYSYRFGSS

-964 TVEQTAKGLQTTV
+964 TVEQTANGLQTTV
-977 TEQAEKLD
+977 TEQASKID
-985 GAVTTISQVSQRV
+985 QNTTTISQVSQKV
-998 DSVSSTITQVSDG
+998 DSVSSTITQVSG
-1011 LSSIAANGYN
+1011 R
-1021 YIPNGAPSGDYNKPS
+1021 
-1036 WLDIVDGVYQHVF
+1036 VDDV
-1049 PGGEN
+1049 E
-1054 HVDLGFQDLTRQ
+1054 
-1066 LSSDRAY
+1066 
-1073 RMSIECRLVSGSVT
+1073 
-1087 DSDYVRFGINDKN
+1087 DK
-1100 WQGPACRPKSDWSR
+1100 
-1114 FETVVR
+1114 
-1120 NLTGDSDSWFLS
+1120 
-1132 SFMASSGSKT
+1132 
-1142 IQFRNISIVDITDA
+1142 A
-1156 DAATSTANS
+1156 DAAQGTANS
-1165 ALSQSSR
+1165 ALSQASR

-1221 FNNLKIGSTNLI
+1221 FNALSISGANLVKNSRELSTTYNMGRWSIDSSGEFSYAHSTDSTGGSWSEMWIPLYAEYNSITGQCMVSFEGKNLNSLFGVSLAAFNSSNGRVEEI
-1233 KNSDFFRQGE
+1233 KNLMLNNSRF
-1243 EWVFG
+1243 
-1248 VEGVTAKYGTDASM
+1248 
-1262 GTYVKVLCSS
+1262 SS
-1272 SANRQF
+1272 S
-1278 YQFTKDVWHKGETL
+1278 VL
-1292 VYSFYAKS
+1292 
-1300 DDETPPVID
+1300 DD
-1309 LSRSLS
+1309 
-1315 DYGQKHTLSNTWT
+1315 GWT
-1328 RYTGSITST
+1328 RYVAYFTASEVSSINKLSSATQYAIQFKRSPAMST
-1337 DTPGGG
+1337 TNFQFRKPKVE
-1343 TLSIRFVNHGV
+1343 L
-1354 QTALITKIKL
+1354 
-1364 ERGTK
+1364 GTK
-1369 ATDWSPAPED
+1369 PTAWSPAPED

-1393 TDKISATATSASQ
+1393 TDKISATATAASQ

-1412 SKVGSLEVSV
+1412 SKVSSLEVSV
-1422 DGIDTRVEEVASDAD
+1422 DGIDTKVEEVASDAD
-1437 EAIKTASQ
+1437 EAVKTASQ

-1464 DRIDT
+1464 DRIDA
-1469 NSQNFITNPQFKQ
+1469 NSQNFITNPQFKS

-1511 KNFSGYDN
+1511 KNSSGYDN
-1519 RANNVKIKFIKNH
+1519 RAENVRIKFIKNH

-1545 NAYTGTE
+1545 NAYTGSE

-1569 ADQYTSY
+1569 NNQYTSFS
-1576 NDHLIPAG
+1576 NLIPSE

-1599 GDNDPRIIFRPAY
+1599 GDDDPRIIFRPAY
-1612 RVVPSSR
+1612 RVAPSSR

-1657 EQNLNSFKTSVSQTY
+1657 EQNLNSFKTNVSQTY
-1672 ETKSDASSKQSSLQQ
+1672 ETKNDALNKQSSLQQ

-1700 TTKTEFDNLQV
+1700 TTKTDF
-1711 GGTNLVKLGG
+1711 TNLNNAATKTYQFHTNNNQTGWYKLGTWSNTQQSDVCAITIYAG
-1721 YLFNG
+1721 NG
-1726 NLTNTSYSKGDD
+1726 QNGRTDQNREVRVFIKDGFQSTASASGAFGVTIDRIRNADNAEVQVRATAANSCDVWYKGDTTYAAGRYTISID
-1738 LYKFTVPANLSD
+1738 PSSKWTHSGSFTASAPSS
-1750 NAWGYGIYQRGTGHV
+1750 GTL
-1765 YAGIPWQ
+1765 Q
-1772 SYGILSF
+1772 
-1779 YIHADRACEINI
+1779 
-1791 DTNTQAFTGSTG
+1791 TQE
-1803 ATNGGNDHDTLRDH
+1803 
-1817 SSYSIPANQWT
+1817 Y
-1828 QVWMRWKNAN
+1828 
-1838 TNASTGNP
+1838 
-1846 NKVDLYDESSIG
+1846 
-1858 IKSQSSAINV
+1858 
-1868 QIKRIKFEEGTKP
+1868 
-1881 TDWSPCPADML
+1881 
-1892 SSDQAAQTYSTKSY
+1892 QTYSTKSY
-1906 VDQTARTVSLGVVEE
+1906 VDQTSRTVSLGVVEE

-1936 ITAAKDSITST
+1936 ITATKDSITST
-1947 VSQTYATKND
+1947 VSQTYLSKTDASNTYLNKN
-1957 VGVGNLITNGDFSDG
+1957 T
-1972 TSNWATNGGT
+1972 
-1982 SKIVDGTYGKQFVF
+1982 
-1996 TQTGTNTNGS
+1996 
-2006 NRIYNPSYNH
+2006 
-2016 VNGQAYEV
+2016 
-2024 SFYAKADKSSKWHFG
+2024 
-2039 PTGSSKAASATLD
+2039 AAST
-2052 TTLKQYTIQYQAEG
+2052 
-2066 TNVLSIWTD
+2066 
-2075 NPTAT
+2075 
-2080 IHLERVKLS
+2080 
-2089 VASGYYAT
+2089 YAT

-2120 SAATAASKAQNTANT
+2120 SAATAASNAQNTANNAQST
-2135 ANTTANTAKNTANTA
+2135 ANAAAGSSTNYIKNGGPNGTSNPIAGWTVSGNVYKHTFPGGQNHVDLGYTTLAHPIVVGRKYRLSLDARVTSGTFSSSDYFVFGLVSGWQSIRAQALTSSWKTYSGVVTSTREATQVFMSSYVGSSGSKVVEMRNVSMTDVTETYTAATDAQNTANEA
-2150 NSNAQN
+2150 NTNATN
-2156 AQNRVGN
+2156 ANNRVGN

-2184 LTGYSALVNSAGS
+2184 FTGYSALVNSAGS
-2197 FDILDSSTKT
+2197 FDILDSSSKT
-2207 LASFNK
+2207 LAFFNK
-2213 DGLCINSSSDR
+2213 DGLSIKSSSDR
-2224 GMLVGFH
+2224 GMFVGFD
-2231 SKSNSGYIGSTP
+2231 SVSNSGYIGSMP
-2243 RVVTSEGGE
+2243 KVATSEGGRS
-2252 YIDIG
+2252 IDIG
-2257 MDMDFSPGGYLN
+2257 MNMEFSSGGYLN
-2269 IINNLGGIGIAGN
+2269 IINNLGGAGIAAN
-2282 GISLIAS
+2282 GISLIS
-2289 GRDRVKIGVM
+2289 DGGKRVSINMM

-2311 DDANNYSVVNI
+2311 DDNNNYSSVNI
-2322 TIGYNFSEF
+2322 PTIHNFSEF

-2343 QYFGGTAYH
+2343 NYFGGTAYH
-2352 PNGKEYNFMTMGGN
+2352 PDGKEYNFSTMGGQ
-2366 GTDMSYLKGTRWA
+2366 GTDMSYLKGTRWG
-2379 FDGTKA
+2379 FYGTRA
-2385 TRKTTFEI
+2385 ERKTTFEI
-2393 GPGYSTNV
+2393 GPGYSRTV
-2401 NDTVLHIVA
+2401 NDAVLHIVA
-2410 IVGFDYY
+2410 IIGFDYY

>member
-35 AYLDFTMAMTHP
+35 AYLDFTMAITHP

-60 LTWDSTVLFEGVIE
+60 LTWDSTVLFEGIIE

-169 IADQILDSLGGYL
+169 ITDQILDSLGGYL

-246 DWSHWETHPN
+246 DWSHWETHPD

-261 DKTHGGSVASYFV
+261 DQTHGGSVASYFV

-533 RSLNSGI
+533 RSLNAGI

-547 ASLDQTAKDQAIQIG
+547 ASLDQTTKDQAIQIG

-572 QTANNAQQTANSNK
+572 QTANNAQNTANNAQNTANSNK
-586 QSIADIEKQQSEQDK
+586 EAIDSIEDAQTEYEKQ
-601 LLEQMQAGVEQ
+601 LEQMQQGVEQ
-612 AEQEIGGIN
+612 AEQEISGIN

-636 SIDAVRQEAQTN
+636 AIDAVRQEAQTN
-648 FETAKA
+648 FETAKN
-654 AADAAQAKADA
+654 AADAAGQRADA
-665 VGADL
+665 AQEAVDSL
-670 GSFRTETGESIQN
+670 RESTSSELQN

-756 TATSAYQDAQSALTQ
+756 TATSAYEDAQTAITQ
-771 SSIAS
+771 SSQAT
-776 QTANAVKTELE
+776 QTANQVSLELRTNYQ
-787 TKYSTTDEIAEQYA
+787 TKADADAKYA
-801 TKSLV
+801 TQASLTATS
-806 EQTSQSITSTVE
+806 EQIRTEVSE
-818 ATYATKAT
+818 TYATQAT
-826 VEALENI
+826 VNALENL
-833 ANNAVQTWMGSGV
+833 ANNAVQTWMGEGV
-846 PTLSNKPASDWT
+846 PSLSNKPASDWT
-858 TAELKSQHSGDIYYD
+858 TSELRKQHSGDLYYD
-873 TDTGYSYRFGSS
+873 TNTGYAYRFGSS
-885 DGKNYSWSLIKD
+885 DGTSYSWALVKD
-897 TDISK
+897 TDITK
-902 AVADAAKAQQT
+902 ALADAAKAQET
-913 AEGVSDEVTQL
+913 AEGAQSGVNEL
-924 KTDIPATYATK
+924 KTSIPVTYATK
-935 TEVKQTTDSIK
+935 SELSQKADSITAR
-946 SSVSEVATTANS
+946 VEEVAQAGETTS
-958 ALSKAT
+958 SKVA
-964 TVEQTAKGLQTTV
+964 ELELTADGLQTTV
-977 TEQAEKLD
+977 KEQASKID
-985 GAVTTISQVSQRV
+985 QNTTTISQVSQKA
-998 DSVSSTITQVSDG
+998 DSLSSTITQVSG
-1011 LSSIAANGYN
+1011 R
-1021 YIPNGAPSGDYNKPS
+1021 
-1036 WLDIVDGVYQHVF
+1036 VDD
-1049 PGGEN
+1049 
-1054 HVDLGFQDLTRQ
+1054 VDAKADT
-1066 LSSDRAY
+1066 A
-1073 RMSIECRLVSGSVT
+1073 
-1087 DSDYVRFGINDKN
+1087 
-1100 WQGPACRPKSDWSR
+1100 QG
-1114 FETVVR
+1114 
-1120 NLTGDSDSWFLS
+1120 
-1132 SFMASSGSKT
+1132 
-1142 IQFRNISIVDITDA
+1142 
-1156 DAATSTANS
+1156 TANS
-1165 ALSQSSR
+1165 ALSQASR

-1196 QKSELEQNINSFKT
+1196 QKSELEQNLNSFKT

-1221 FNNLKIGSTNLI
+1221 FNALEIGGTNLALNTNQASSNWAWQTASGHATKESVDVNGITAIKLTNNLSSASWQYFSYSNVNVKGMEPDSDYTVSFDILASGFGKSLTISACLQYGDGTSNIAPYKTLGTISDDAWFTLSAVLHTRSDINPISQLLYCGGLTLVPGASVTLKNLKIEKGN
-1233 KNSDFFRQGE
+1233 KP
-1243 EWVFG
+1243 
-1248 VEGVTAKYGTDASM
+1248 TA
-1262 GTYVKVLCSS
+1262 
-1272 SANRQF
+1272 
-1278 YQFTKDVWHKGETL
+1278 
-1292 VYSFYAKS
+1292 
-1300 DDETPPVID
+1300 
-1309 LSRSLS
+1309 
-1315 DYGQKHTLSNTWT
+1315 
-1328 RYTGSITST
+1328 
-1337 DTPGGG
+1337 
-1343 TLSIRFVNHGV
+1343 
-1354 QTALITKIKL
+1354 
-1364 ERGTK
+1364 
-1369 ATDWSPAPED
+1369 WSPAPKD

-1393 TDKISATATSASQ
+1393 TDKISATATAASQ

-1412 SKVGSLEVSV
+1412 SKISSLEVSV
-1422 DGIDTRVEEVASDAD
+1422 DGIDAKVEENAK
-1437 EAIKTASQ
+1437 AIDQNVKTTSQ

-1452 LSSTITQVQGDI
+1452 LSSTITQVSDGIDALGSSVSIKNPSFETGDLT
-1464 DRIDT
+1464 DWT
-1469 NSQNFITNPQFKQ
+1469 T
-1482 GNVDGVANT
+1482 DGFAPAKVST
-1491 NMNATDSNPGVLPGT
+1491 GT
-1506 ATTFG
+1506 AKG
-1511 KNFSGYDN
+1511 KYRFEGLVSVSSGGYAYL
-1519 RANNVKIKFIKNH
+1519 RSSNVTLIPGH
-1532 TYRIEIDARLASD
+1532 TYRLTVGMAYLDQNANVILCGRRISD
-1545 NAYTGTE
+1545 NNRDDLTGYSGTF
-1552 GLGLFFWF
+1552 G
-1560 MTADNPGLS
+1560 
-1569 ADQYTSY
+1569 
-1576 NDHLIPAG
+1576 AG
-1584 TKEWTHASYDYTPTM
+1584 YWHAISGKIT
-1599 GDNDPRIIFRPAY
+1599 
-1612 RVVPSSR
+1612 VPSDYKVEDSYR
-1619 WLVTNFTCT
+1619 IELIVSSDIANRLVCDDFTIT
-1628 DVTAIAEAQK
+1628 DIT

-1692 RTEVSETY
+1692 RTEVSQKY
-1700 TTKTEFDNLQV
+1700 TTKDEFNALEI
-1711 GGTNLVKLGG
+1711 GGTNLIRGSANGGSDYSPGNGSMQNDG
-1721 YLFNG
+1721 YLGNG
-1726 NLTNTSYSKGDD
+1726 AVHTNR
-1738 LYKFTVPANLSD
+1738 AW
-1750 NAWGYGIYQRGTGHV
+1750 WGY
-1765 YAGIPWQ
+1765 
-1772 SYGILSF
+1772 
-1779 YIHADRACEINI
+1779 YIRLKNIADRGDVKTGDTVTLSIYVSTSSSSEVTNRFGLYRAKPTDHSVIIGNVTLKSGRWERLTATFTIN
-1791 DTNTQAFTGSTG
+1791 DASALVNDARFECTA
-1803 ATNGGNDHDTLRDH
+1803 ATNYDILW
-1817 SSYSIPANQWT
+1817 SCP
-1828 QVWMRWKNAN
+1828 QV
-1838 TNASTGNP
+1838 
-1846 NKVDLYDESSIG
+1846 EI
-1858 IKSQSSAINV
+1858 
-1868 QIKRIKFEEGTKP
+1868 GTKP

-1921 YKKGQHG
+1921 YKNGQHG

-1936 ITAAKDSITST
+1936 ITATKDSITST
-1947 VSQTYATKND
+1947 VSKTYLSKND
-1957 VGVGNLITNGDFSDG
+1957 
-1972 TSNWATNGGT
+1972 
-1982 SKIVDGTYGKQFVF
+1982 
-1996 TQTGTNTNGS
+1996 
-2006 NRIYNPSYNH
+2006 
-2016 VNGQAYEV
+2016 
-2024 SFYAKADKSSKWHFG
+2024 
-2039 PTGSSKAASATLD
+2039 ASV
-2052 TTLKQYTIQYQAEG
+2052 Q
-2066 TNVLSIWTD
+2066 
-2075 NPTAT
+2075 
-2080 IHLERVKLS
+2080 
-2089 VASGYYAT
+2089 YAT
-2097 KTEVKQTSDSLTVT
+2097 KTQVQQTSDSLTVKINQSLDLVNSQIKIQNPSFET
-2111 ISSAVSKAE
+2111 GDLTGWSTEGFSNARVTKGSAVGEYRFEGDLTASSGGYAYLRQSQTFGLIPGHSYRISATRVYLDTTQELIFCIRRIKDNSQLTPYTTTFGGGAWRSIGGVTTVPSSYSADE
-2120 SAATAASKAQNTANT
+2120 TYRIEIIVNRGNNNRLLVDDVSIEDVTDASAAQSTANT
-2135 ANTTANTAKNTANTA
+2135 ANT
-2150 NSNAQN
+2150 NAQN

-2171 SDGVR
+2171 TQGVR

-2184 LTGYSALVNSAGS
+2184 FTGYSALVNSSGS
-2197 FDILDSSTKT
+2197 FDVLDSSGNAVSRFTASSIELGKNRKT
-2207 LASFNK
+2207 STVSMCGGVVKFA
-2213 DGLCINSSSDR
+2213 
-2224 GMLVGFH
+2224 
-2231 SKSNSGYIGSTP
+2231 SNSGGTNLAIDTQDQGPITVNGRQLGMLGRSGQFANNEVDVVSTATNTWAKGKLK
-2243 RVVTSEGGE
+2243 VQLINTSGVTKTPT
-2252 YIDIG
+2252 
-2257 MDMDFSPGGYLN
+2257 SPYTLTSD
-2269 IINNLGGIGIAGN
+2269 GGIKVNVSGLYLISVSGYVRNVLPGDTCHAGIITKTGNIVMEQQVRAYDDWDGITHTEARHISAGET
-2282 GISLIAS
+2282 LYIAYKCEEGS
-2289 GRDRVKIGVM
+2289 GSS
-2299 DVRGAGVVLFDR
+2299 F
-2311 DDANNYSVVNI
+2311 
-2322 TIGYNFSEF
+2322 
-2331 NYIMCFFKTNDG
+2331 
-2343 QYFGGTAYH
+2343 YH
-2352 PNGKEYNFMTMGGN
+2352 PFVTI
-2366 GTDMSYLKGTRWA
+2366 TFISY
-2379 FDGTKA
+2379 D
-2385 TRKTTFEI
+2385 
-2393 GPGYSTNV
+2393 
-2401 NDTVLHIVA
+2401 
-2410 IVGFDYY
+2410 
-2417 KTSG
+2417 

>member
-13 DPYGNANEVVSDASM
+13 DPYGDANEVVSDASM

-35 AYLDFTMAMTHP
+35 AYLDFTMAITHP

-60 LTWDSTVLFEGVIE
+60 LTWDSTVLFEGIIE
-74 SVEMDIQG
+74 SIEMDIQG

-133 LDTSKIFDV
+133 LDTSKMFDV

-169 IADQILDSLGGYL
+169 LTDQILDSLGGYL

-274 SGTGEYINDS
+274 SGTGEYINNS

-331 AVENKDDQWV
+331 TVENKDDQWV

-384 EGDTEV
+384 DGDTEV

-487 VRSAIHDTD
+487 VRSVIHDTD

-547 ASLDQTAKDQAIQIG
+547 ASLDQTTKDQAIQIG
-562 SVEQVANQAQ
+562 AVENVANQAKDTANSAQ
-572 QTANNAQQTANSNK
+572 NTANNAQNTANSNK
-586 QSIADIEKQQSEQDK
+586 EAIDSIKDAQTEYEKQ
-601 LLEQMQAGVEQ
+601 LEQMQQGVADATE
-612 AEQEIGGIN
+612 EIGQVNG
-621 DRLDQMDTEAGEVQA
+621 R
-636 SIDAVRQEAQTN
+636 IDGMNLEI
-648 FETAKA
+648 ESAKS
-654 AADAAQAKADA
+654 DIDS
-665 VGADL
+665 L
-670 GSFRTETGESIQN
+670 RSSTETELQN
-683 VKDSVSGVR
+683 VKQSVSDVQ

-702 ADLASELDGTKA
+702 SDLASDLDSTKA

-719 VTEQGEIKSSVSN
+719 TTDLGEVKTTVSN
-732 AVEKADQSLKVST
+732 AATKADQALQVST
-745 QASQTATQAQT
+745 SASQTATEAKT

-771 SSIAS
+771 SSTAS

-873 TDTGYSYRFGSS
+873 SDTGYSYRFGSS

-946 SSVSEVATTANS
+946 STVSEVATTANS

-964 TVEQTAKGLQTTV
+964 TVEQTANGLQTTV
-977 TEQAEKLD
+977 TEQAEKLE
-985 GAVTTISQVSQRV
+985 GAVTTISQVSQKV
-998 DSVSSTITQVSDG
+998 DSV
-1011 LSSIAANGYN
+1011 
-1021 YIPNGAPSGDYNKPS
+1021 
-1036 WLDIVDGVYQHVF
+1036 
-1049 PGGEN
+1049 
-1054 HVDLGFQDLTRQ
+1054 
-1066 LSSDRAY
+1066 
-1073 RMSIECRLVSGSVT
+1073 
-1087 DSDYVRFGINDKN
+1087 
-1100 WQGPACRPKSDWSR
+1100 
-1114 FETVVR
+1114 
-1120 NLTGDSDSWFLS
+1120 
-1132 SFMASSGSKT
+1132 
-1142 IQFRNISIVDITDA
+1142 
-1156 DAATSTANS
+1156 
-1165 ALSQSSR
+1165 
-1172 VEQSLD
+1172 
-1178 SFKTSV
+1178 
-1184 SRDYQT
+1184 
-1190 KTDALS
+1190 
-1196 QKSELEQNINSFKT
+1196 
-1210 TVSETY
+1210 
-1216 TTKDE
+1216 
-1221 FNNLKIGSTNLI
+1221 
-1233 KNSDFFRQGE
+1233 
-1243 EWVFG
+1243 
-1248 VEGVTAKYGTDASM
+1248 
-1262 GTYVKVLCSS
+1262 
-1272 SANRQF
+1272 
-1278 YQFTKDVWHKGETL
+1278 
-1292 VYSFYAKS
+1292 
-1300 DDETPPVID
+1300 
-1309 LSRSLS
+1309 
-1315 DYGQKHTLSNTWT
+1315 
-1328 RYTGSITST
+1328 
-1337 DTPGGG
+1337 
-1343 TLSIRFVNHGV
+1343 
-1354 QTALITKIKL
+1354 
-1364 ERGTK
+1364 
-1369 ATDWSPAPED
+1369 
-1379 FDGKYTSKTEFKQT
+1379 
-1393 TDKISATATSASQ
+1393 
-1406 NASSAL
+1406 
-1412 SKVGSLEVSV
+1412 
-1422 DGIDTRVEEVASDAD
+1422 
-1437 EAIKTASQ
+1437 
-1445 VSQRVDS
+1445 
-1452 LSSTITQVQGDI
+1452 SSTITQVQGDI
-1464 DRIDT
+1464 DRIDA
-1469 NSQNFITNPQFKQ
+1469 NSQNFITNPQFKT
-1482 GNVDGVANT
+1482 GNADGVANT

-1519 RANNVKIKFIKNH
+1519 RAENVKIKFIKNH
-1532 TYRIEIDARLASD
+1532 TYRIEIDAKLASD
-1545 NAYTGTE
+1545 NAYTGND

-1560 MTADNPGLS
+1560 MAADNPGLS
-1569 ADQYTSY
+1569 KDQYTGY
-1576 NDHLIPAG
+1576 NSKLVPNG

-1599 GDNDPRIIFRPAY
+1599 GDDDPRIIFRPAY
-1612 RVVPSSR
+1612 RVAPASR

-1638 DADTANSTAN
+1638 DADKATSTAN
-1648 SALSKSSSV
+1648 SALSQSSTV
-1657 EQNLNSFKTSVSQTY
+1657 KQELTSFKTSVQQTY
-1672 ETKSDASSKQSSLQQ
+1672 ETKNDALSKQSSLQQ

-1700 TTKTEFDNLQV
+1700 TTKAEFENLQV
-1711 GGTNLVKLGG
+1711 GGTNLFVIGTSKDGFRVSTDGG
-1721 YLFNG
+1721 EFPDSGYTMSDYISVQPN
-1726 NLTNTSYSKGDD
+1726 NKYILTAYMDGSGNTSDDYVAIARYRSDKSFINRPIMDTNSFKYGDSWTITTTSETA
-1738 LYKFTVPANLSD
+1738 YV
-1750 NAWGYGIYQRGTGHV
+1750 R
-1765 YAGIPWQ
+1765 
-1772 SYGILSF
+1772 LSF
-1779 YIHADRACEINI
+1779 P
-1791 DTNTQAFTGSTG
+1791 
-1803 ATNGGNDHDTLRDH
+1803 TLG
-1817 SSYSIPANQWT
+1817 
-1828 QVWMRWKNAN
+1828 KE
-1838 TNASTGNP
+1838 
-1846 NKVDLYDESSIG
+1846 KF
-1858 IKSQSSAINV
+1858 
-1868 QIKRIKFEEGTKP
+1868 KFEQGSKSTA
-1881 TDWSPCPADML
+1881 WSPAPEDML
-1892 SSDQAAQTYSTKSY
+1892 SKDEAETTYSTKSY

-1921 YKKGQHG
+1921 YKDGQHG

-1947 VSQTYATKND
+1947 VSQTYTTKTEFNNLQ
-1957 VGVGNLITNGDFSDG
+1957 VGGTNIARDTQAFGHANVSSTEEGYLRGYVNRTNGTYKGLTVRNIISSDG
-1972 TSNWATNGGT
+1972 TGVVVCEYLVTNVKHSEYYTLSFWAKGSGRIRTYFYGPSGYIGAKAVSATNGSGGTKFADGQWNMTVSSSWQRYFVVYQTAPSGGT
-1982 SKIVDGTYGKQFVF
+1982 STDKYMLIRNDNDMASCDVCGVMIERG
-1996 TQTGTNTNGS
+1996 N
-2006 NRIYNPSYNH
+2006 
-2016 VNGQAYEV
+2016 
-2024 SFYAKADKSSKWHFG
+2024 KASDWSAS
-2039 PTGSSKAASATLD
+2039 PLDASAT
-2052 TTLKQYTIQYQAEG
+2052 
-2066 TNVLSIWTD
+2066 
-2075 NPTAT
+2075 
-2080 IHLERVKLS
+2080 
-2089 VASGYYAT
+2089 YAT

-2120 SAATAASKAQNTANT
+2120 SAATAASNAQ
-2135 ANTTANTAKNTANTA
+2135 NTANTA

-2156 AQNRVGN
+2156 AQNRVGT

-2184 LTGYSALVNSAGS
+2184 FTGYSALVNSAGS
-2197 FDILDSSTKT
+2197 FDVLDGSGEAIAKFSQYGLNVKATSSRSMYMGV
-2207 LASFNK
+2207 ASNQY
-2213 DGLCINSSSDR
+2213 
-2224 GMLVGFH
+2224 
-2231 SKSNSGYIGSTP
+2231 GYIGSTP
-2243 RVVTSEGGE
+2243 TLDGATAGQGFDV
-2252 YIDIG
+2252 G
-2257 MDMDFSPGGYLN
+2257 MTMGFTQGDYLN
-2269 IINNLGGIGIAGN
+2269 IINNLGGIGIAGR
-2282 GISLIAS
+2282 GISLIATGS
-2289 GRDRVKIGVM
+2289 DRVKIGVM

-2311 DDANNYSVVNI
+2311 DDNNNYSVVNI
-2322 TIGYNFSEF
+2322 AIGYNFSEF

-2352 PNGKEYNFMTMGGN
+2352 PNGKEYCFTTMGGAA
-2366 GTDMSYLKGTRWA
+2366 GSTDMSYLKGTRWA
-2379 FDGTKA
+2379 FNGTRA
-2385 TRKTTFEI
+2385 ERKTTFQI
-2393 GPGYSTNV
+2393 GPGYATNV
-2401 NDTVLHIVA
+2401 DDRVMHIVA

-2417 KTSG
+2417 KTSD